1 MGGGGGVNDFFF
13 MKNPNLQNCF
23 LFFLFLFSGRGGGGV
38 GVGGLR
44 GGARNCYKES
54 KPKIIFFCGWGGGG

>member
-1 MGGGGGVNDFFF
+1 